1 MKSCT
6 YLGLEEDRDT
16 VAGFPSIRNRCHR
29 PAPPCAVAQDH
40 QRDYC
45 LSAEYVSCA
54 AFNQPPTAGLPAIW
68 SANNKMPY
76 LTQPRRR
83 RSTWLWILIT
93 CLLVLAIILLSP
105 LVGLPVLAPSL
116 GQFFPATLAP
126 LPSHTPPAPFLP
138 PPVPTAPPTLPAASP
153 TPTASPAPTQTPSP
167 TFTPGPT
174 VVPGFALETPAL
186 QNPRLMLHKVRPGE
200 GFTMLAAF
208 YNIAE
213 AAIRQIN
220 TYPSGPLWLDSV
232 VVVPL
237 DDINLDSLPVFQI
250 YQVAQDDLTL
260 AALAEQ
266 RNLSLD
272 LLCQFNQ
279 AQPGTLLPAGRW
291 LLLPLGPP

>member
-6 YLGLEEDRDT
+6 YLGMEEDRDT
-16 VAGFPSIRNRCHR
+16 VAGFPSVRNRCYR

-45 LSAEYVSCA
+45 LSGEHVNCA
-54 AFNQPPTAGLPAIW
+54 AFNQPPATGMPAIW
-68 SANNKMPY
+68 SVAKMPY

-83 RSTWLWILIT
+83 QPAWLLILVT
-93 CLLVLAIILLSP
+93 CLIVLAISLLSP
-105 LVGLPVLAPSL
+105 LLNLPALAPNL

-126 LPSHTPPAPFLP
+126 LPSHTPPAAFQP
-138 PPVPTAPPTLPAASP
+138 PPVPTATPTPPASP
-153 TPTASPAPTQTPSP
+153 TPTASPTPSP
-167 TFTPGPT
+167 TPSPTYTPGPT

-186 QNPRLMLHKVRPGE
+186 QEPRLMLHKVRPGE

-208 YNIAE
+208 YNIRE

-237 DDINLDSLPVFQI
+237 DDINLDNLPVFEV
-250 YQVAQDDLTL
+250 YQVTQDDLTL

-266 RNLSLD
+266 RSLSLE
-272 LLCQFNQ
+272 LLCKYNQ
-279 AQPGTLLPAGRW
+279 ALPGDILPAGRW
-291 LLLPLGPP
+291 LLLPLGPS